1 MRQYSTAKGALQCC
15 VVQSG
20 AATLHR
26 VRLLLQKQINVF
38 SDLLRTSENELR
50 VERSKNNDMSAELKQ
65 MRAAQQRMQ
74 ARRGMPT

>member
-1 MRQYSTAKGALQCC
+1 M
-15 VVQSG
+15 
-20 AATLHR
+20 LHR

-74 ARRGMPT
+74 ARRGMLT

>member
-1 MRQYSTAKGALQCC
+1 M
-15 VVQSG
+15 
-20 AATLHR
+20 LHL
-26 VRLLLQKQINVF
+26 VRLLLQKQINHF

-74 ARRGMPT
+74 ARRGMLT

>member
-1 MRQYSTAKGALQCC
+1 MDL
-15 VVQSG
+15 V
-20 AATLHR
+20 R
-26 VRLLLQKQINVF
+26 VLLQKQINVF

-74 ARRGMPT
+74 ARRGMLT

>member
-1 MRQYSTAKGALQCC
+1 MG
-15 VVQSG
+15 QSG
-20 AATLHR
+20 AATLDLVR
-26 VRLLLQKQINVF
+26 VLLQKQINVF

-74 ARRGMPT
+74 ARRGMLT

>member
-1 MRQYSTAKGALQCC
+1 MAKGALQCC
-15 VVQSG
+15 VVQSV
-20 AATLHR
+20 AAMLHR